1 MNRMRPLLITA
12 FLALGALVFTACG
25 SDPTAT
31 PRPTNTP
38 MPVPTATPVPAP
50 TATLAPG
57 VPTPTPRPTATP
69 SPPTPTPSRDMEAYF
84 DGETIRVTVGF
95 SPGGGYDAFGRLFS
109 AFAPKHFPG
118 TPKFVVRNLPGAGG
132 ERVFKEVDDAAD
144 GFSVGVSHPR
154 FFKRELL
161 GTDVEYLDLATV
173 KIIGTPTATNTA
185 TAYYVFKDFATD
197 WESAVA
203 TGITMTSGQTAVG
216 DTGGV
221 GVAFME
227 LVGGPMKQ
235 IAGYGGTSEIAA
247 AFDRREITGSSR
259 GNYTAAFNLFPEW
272 ITGQEIVPLFRW
284 GADLEDDPR
293 FVEYVTKD
301 LGGVVPPHLYDA
313 LAAIGINVTDG
324 QKAVF
329 ELTETVNNSLSR
341 TFILSKDT
349 PDDIVEVWRSSF
361 KATIEDPAF
370 VAAAALLERPVAY
383 GSPEAIVT
391 ALDNGLKALSDPAL
405 AAMFGQMAGTE

>member
-1 MNRMRPLLITA
+1 MNPIRPLLITA
-12 FLALGALVFTACG
+12 FLALGALVFAACG

-31 PRPTNTP
+31 PRPTSTP
-38 MPVPTATPVPAP
+38 TPVPTP

-69 SPPTPTPSRDMEAYF
+69 RPPTPTPSRDMEAYF
-84 DGETIRVTVGF
+84 SDQTIRVAVGF
-95 SPGGGYDAFGRLFS
+95 SPGGGYDAFARLFG

-118 TPKFVVRNLPGAGG
+118 TPKFVVRNMDGAGG
-132 ERVFKEVDDAAD
+132 ERIFKEVDKAT
-144 GFSVGVSHPR
+144 GGRTVGVSHPR

-161 GTDVEYLDLATV
+161 GTDVEYLDLATI
-173 KIIGTPTATNTA
+173 KIVGTPTATNTA

-203 TGITMTSGQTAVG
+203 TGDTMTSGNTAIG

-221 GVAFME
+221 GVAFVE

-235 IAGYGGTSEIAA
+235 VSGYGGTSEIAA
-247 AFDRREITGSSR
+247 AFDRREITGTSR
-259 GNYTAAFNLFPEW
+259 GNYTSAFTLFPEW
-272 ITGQEIVPLFRW
+272 ITGQQIVPLFRW
-284 GADLEDDPR
+284 GADPEDDPR

-301 LGGVVPPHLYDA
+301 LGGVVPPHIYEA
-313 LAAIGINVTDG
+313 MAAIGINVTEG

-329 ELTETVNNSLSR
+329 NLTETVNNSLSR

-361 KATIEDPAF
+361 KATVEDPAF

-383 GSPEAIVT
+383 GSPDAIVT
-391 ALDNGLKALSDPAL
+391 ALNNGLAALSDPAL
-405 AAMFGQMAGTE
+405 ASMFGQMAGTE